1 MPQLQIWAGLIQQR
15 SHTHSHTPRKYR
27 LDCPTH
33 TTRSCD
39 ATPSDNRPS
48 VLSPLRQTSQSSAS
62 QRTAELMVLCSWL
75 CSSKVKGKFK
85 SHQNQQLFF
94 TSIFSKTQSDLD
106 AFRSRDF
113 LQIAPNG
120 LSKALLLCYSAYYK
134 ECGAKGW
141 ENLDIAPRFW
151 FLANLDIGRL

>member
-1 MPQLQIWAGLIQQR
+1 MDCP
-15 SHTHSHTPRKYR
+15 TPRKYR

-33 TTRSCD
+33 TTRCCD

-94 TSIFSKTQSDLD
+94 TSIFLKLD
-106 AFRSRDF
+106 RTLMLFARDF

-120 LSKALLLCYSAYYK
+120 LSKALLLCCSAYYK
-134 ECGAKGW
+134 ECATKGW
-141 ENLDIAPRFW
+141 ANLDIAPRFW
-151 FLANLDIGRL
+151 FLANLDIARL